1 MEASGKASV
10 ASLVH
15 FLNKGKKYNL
25 KGRGKVRSLERV
37 VLIKNIWITDVFP
50 DTIPKHLKNCY
61 SQSFWKIA

>member
-25 KGRGKVRSLERV
+25 KGRGKVRSLERLKIFESPMRF
-37 VLIKNIWITDVFP
+37 LIPFP
-50 DTIPKHLKNCY
+50 SI
-61 SQSFWKIA
+61 